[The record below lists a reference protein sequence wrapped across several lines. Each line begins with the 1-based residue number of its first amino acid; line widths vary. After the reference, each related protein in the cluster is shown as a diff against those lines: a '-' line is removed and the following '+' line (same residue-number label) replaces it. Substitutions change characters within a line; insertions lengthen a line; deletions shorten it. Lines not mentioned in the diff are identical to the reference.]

1 MRTRIYQ
8 DYYIKHQLSH
18 RPAADISWIG
28 SMQTFFLFA
37 AALVGGP
44 LLDQYGGRVCIQNT
58 LITLQ
63 KTDSCGF
70 LQFIW
75 APSIVLVFSVMA
87 TSVCGKYYQFSLAQ
101 GVLGGAGM
109 GMSMALALA
118 STAQYFHEKPA
129 VAIGITVAGSS
140 IGGVVF
146 PVALEQMLYSSLGFA
161 CAVGVVGFILLGV
174 HGLAI
179 VSIRP
184 YFPPRKR
191 QSPESDVVKE
201 PGYIATIGVI
211 VILYLGIF
219 TPFFHLPLYGHY
231 HCMSTR
237 MSFYLISILNGNP
250 LFGRLVPGILA
261 EQIGTLNMLS
271 TSSCAAGILTIS
283 WIRMATNAPL
293 ILFAV
298 LYGFSSGGIISLTA
312 AAIASIPKSPREIG
326 TYMGIGMGVLSIASL
341 VGPPINGVLAHAY
354 TGLLQVQIFS
364 GLVMLAGAILVVFT
378 KLVSRGLFSKD

>member
-1 MRTRIYQ
+1 MWRQ
-8 DYYIKHQLSH
+8 GLHS
-18 RPAADISWIG
+18 
-28 SMQTFFLFA
+28 
-37 AALVGGP
+37 
-44 LLDQYGGRVCIQNT
+44 NT

-87 TSVCGKYYQFSLAQ
+87 TSVCGEYYQFFLAQ
-101 GVLGGAGM
+101 GVLGGVGM

-129 VAIGITVAGSS
+129 AAIGITVAGSS

-161 CAVGVVGFILLGV
+161 CAVRVVGLILLGV
-174 HGLAI
+174 HGLAM

-184 YFPPRKR
+184 HLPRRKR
-191 QSPESDVVKE
+191 QSLESDVAKE
-201 PGYIATIGVI
+201 PGYIATICAI
-211 VILYLGIF
+211 FILYLGLF
-219 TPFFHLPLYGHY
+219 TPFFRLPLYSHY

-237 MSFYLISILNGNP
+237 MSFYLISILDGNP
-250 LFGRLVPGILA
+250 LFGRLIPGILA

-271 TSSCAAGILTIS
+271 NSSCAAGILAIS
-283 WIRMATNAPL
+283 WTRMTTNAPRVF
-293 ILFAV
+293 FAV

-312 AAIASIPKSPREIG
+312 AAIANIPKRPREIG

-354 TGLLQVQIFS
+354 PGLLQVQIFS
-364 GLVMLAGAILVVFT
+364 GLVMVAGAILVVFT
-378 KLVSRGLFSKD
+378 KLVSKGLFSEV